1 MSYSD
6 AITADYLTGGVLF
19 KRALAWLIDLALIAI
34 LVWVLWWVL
43 ALFGILTL
51 GIGFGAMAILPWV
64 PFLYNYLSLLSGVSA
79 TPGQQIMGLTVRRN
93 MDLGPP
99 GPLQALIYVLL
110 YYLTL
115 ATTGLLLLV
124 ALFTPRH
131 RTLHDLATGLVV
143 VRTDAMESLT
153 ARRGI

>member
-1 MSYSD
+1 MSFSD

-19 KRALAWLIDLALIAI
+19 KRALAWLADVLLIAI

-64 PFLYNYLSLLSGVSA
+64 PFLYNYLSLLSQASA
-79 TPGQQIMGLTVRRN
+79 TPGQRIMGLVVRRN
-93 MDLGPP
+93 ADLGPP
-99 GPLQALIYVLL
+99 GPLRALVYVLL

-124 ALFTPRH
+124 ALFTVRH
-131 RTLHDLATGLVV
+131 RTLHDLASGLVV
-143 VRTDAMESLT
+143 VRADAMEALT